1 MKLPF
6 RTGPSS
12 QSVEDESSGD
22 YAGSVSKVPWFV
34 DPFGSVVKTILMNLP
49 LTLDLLNPS
58 SFTASLFI
66 KDRLFKAHNLFLLPQ
81 VLPTVINLQPLG

>member
-12 QSVEDESSGD
+12 QTVEDESLGD
-22 YAGSVSKVPWFV
+22 YAGSVNEDPWFV

-49 LTLDLLNPS
+49 STLDLLNPS
-58 SFTASLFI
+58 SFTASSFL
-66 KDRLFKAHNLFLLPQ
+66 KDRLFKAHILF
-81 VLPTVINLQPLG
+81 VLSKCRHWADSR